1 MAAPSSCPP
10 PRCFGVSARLPSEG
24 GEDNDCTPTSADTGV
39 HTEVLV
45 HCYADRPLVLVSQ
58 TGGVGSWLDVRAEER
73 PRGLE
78 RLRFDEDGEMVETA
92 KNDDGLDIH
101 VRFVLGRRDDMEC
114 AALELMAKD
123 MMRAAVEGSR
133 RGGDGQTGGVLGD
146 GVTGGATGQ
155 CHSLMVSAGLQNY
168 ELANVKA
175 IVKLFA
181 SAVKENPIMSVAIPT
196 S

>member
-1 MAAPSSCPP
+1 MAAAAPRHFRVCTRLSIDREGEGEESECAPSSK
-10 PRCFGVSARLPSEG
+10 
-24 GEDNDCTPTSADTGV
+24 DTDV
-39 HTEVLV
+39 LTEVLV

-78 RLRFDEDGEMVETA
+78 RIQLDEDGEMVETT
-92 KNDDGLDIH
+92 KKDDGLDIH

-114 AALELMAKD
+114 AALELMAKE
-123 MMRAAVEGSR
+123 MMRAAVAASHS
-133 RGGDGQTGGVLGD
+133 GGDGHAGGMLGD
-146 GVTGGATGQ
+146 GVAGGGATGR
-155 CHSLMVSAGLQNY
+155 CHCLMVSAGLHSY
-168 ELANVKA
+168 ELSNVKA

-181 SAVKENPIMSVAIPT
+181 LAVKEHPIMGAITP